1 MTMEPFNHNDQFDV
15 AADAIRRDIA
25 DVIHRYWTRAPE
37 TAHLSQD
44 LKFQAIMTA
53 LTVSLAAT
61 MKIMVNA
68 PEGHLIEMIRGA
80 LPAAFAT
87 AAGIIADGADPREV
101 RH

>member
-1 MTMEPFNHNDQFDV
+1 MEPFNQSDPF
-15 AADAIRRDIA
+15 DIA
-25 DVIHRYWTRAPE
+25 TEAMRKEIADLIHRYWTEAPE
-37 TAHLSQD
+37 VAGLD
-44 LKFQAIMTA
+44 PEARFQVIATA

-68 PEGHLIEMIRGA
+68 PEKQLIQMIRGS

-87 AAGIIADGADPREV
+87 AAGIIDDPAEV